1 MNSTWRNRLVAGAL
15 TVATAAGMLIG
26 AGTASADDTLGR
38 LDDRTCQGVS
48 PNIVDLPYS
57 VGIRV
62 QQTQKPIVHNS
73 VTLYLTKPVTFLAP
87 YSASGTL
94 TWRNPVSGQHG
105 SQRFSD
111 TIQRYQLLMPF
122 IDMSSMPTLYLHPGV
137 GPLDV
142 SISAQPKGLVPVAPV
157 TCTVRFTV
165 I

>member
-111 TIQRYQLLMPF
+111 TIQRYPVSYTHLTL
-122 IDMSSMPTLYLHPGV
+122 PTM
-137 GPLDV
+137 
-142 SISAQPKGLVPVAPV
+142 
-157 TCTVRFTV
+157 
-165 I
+165 